1 MARVVLL
8 AGGNLGDVKSRLQRA
23 QKLVNERVGAV
34 LRCSHRY
41 ESEPWGFA
49 AAGRFSNQA
58 MEISTDLAP
67 EEVLDAVQAIEAEL
81 GRDRAAEQREK
92 ARSGAA
98 YVSRPID
105 IDILFYDDLVLASER
120 LTLPHPL
127 LAEREFALVPLCEI
141 MRSRRHP
148 VSGRTMGEL
157 LDDLKR
163 RKSCDNE

>member
-157 LDDLKR
+157 LDVLKR